1 VNGGTVKTL
10 SRTDFLL
17 AGPTE
22 THIIATDGINVY
34 WTDNGG
40 LKKVTAIDGAGTNST
55 PMCFQQ

>member
-1 VNGGTVKTL
+1 MKTL